1 MKTAFAHWNRR
12 IAPVFDTARQVLIVE
27 TDSGQ
32 LCGRD
37 PQPLPDG
44 PIFSKVLRLVALGVQ
59 TLVCGAISRSMQE
72 LITAYG
78 IRVVPFVAGDLE
90 TVIQAWL
97 RGNLML
103 DTFAMP
109 GCRSGGRRRFRR
121 MHEPD
126 PEGNDMVGRG
136 RGLKAGSRNRQ
147 GRGGQRP
154 GHLGGAAAA
163 GPSGYCVC
171 PQCGR
176 RLPHQ
181 RGTPCV
187 ERHCPNCRIA
197 MTRQSI

>member
-44 PIFSKVLRLVALGVQ
+44 PIFPKVLRLVALGVQ

-90 TVIQAWL
+90 AVIQAWL
-97 RGNLML
+97 RGNRLL
-103 DTFAMP
+103 ETFAMP

-121 MHEPD
+121 MREPD
-126 PEGNDMVGRG
+126 PEGNDMAGRG
-136 RGLKAGSRNRQ
+136 RGLKAGSRHRQ

-154 GHLGGAAAA
+154 GRMDGAAAA

-176 RLPHQ
+176 QLPHQ

-187 ERHCPNCRIA
+187 ERRCPNCRTA